1 MFDDFMTPEARRENA
16 TALATALGLSVS
28 DASEALDL
36 TVAITVEPT
45 SETARRIGDET
56 YDLLRRTVRTVTQ
69 DPRQEDVTA
78 ELIIGSVSPKTN
90 ARHVFLNV
98 LADRATIS
106 MERQGEETCASTP
119 PILALL
125 IACFA
130 SSVTLS
136 RALNR
141 ALPFAP
147 PDPFILDFQQVG
159 IDWNSVLTSI
169 DLEHTYIAG
178 AGAIGNGFFWAAR
191 HLNFRG
197 RLSIAD
203 DDAVSS
209 GNLNR
214 QIWFQTEDIGRPKAD
229 MIVKRAQEHLPQLEL
244 VPNRCR
250 LQDLPEKS
258 NGPWLRRLIVS
269 VDSRR
274 ARREL
279 QNELPGEVFDSSTT
293 DIREV
298 VVHHN
303 KQPTGLACLSCI
315 YEADDEEITREKH
328 IAQHLGVSVD
338 DVRTER
344 ISDSAAER
352 IVRMH
357 SELFPER
364 LIGVAYDTLFKSLC
378 AEGQLQT
385 AEGKRIVAPFA
396 FISVLAGTLLAL
408 EVVRRL
414 GAGRHARDFNYWR
427 LSPWH
432 PVDIRRQVVRQR
444 QPECAFCADPILK
457 VVNLNLWG

>member
-1 MFDDFMTPEARRENA
+1 MSDDFMTPEARRENA

-28 DASEALDL
+28 DASQALDL
-36 TVAITVEPT
+36 KVAITVEPT
-45 SETARRIGDET
+45 NETARRIGDET
-56 YDLLRRTVRTVTQ
+56 CELLRRTVRTVTQ
-69 DPRQEDVTA
+69 DARQQDVTA
-78 ELIIGSVSPKTN
+78 ELIIGSASPTSN

-98 LADRATIS
+98 LPNSAIIS
-106 MERQGEETCASTP
+106 LERQREKTCAFIP

-147 PDPFILDFQQVG
+147 PDPFILDFRQVG
-159 IDWNSVLTSI
+159 IDWNSILAPI
-169 DLEHTYIAG
+169 NLEHTYIAG
-178 AGAIGNGFFWAAR
+178 AGAIGNGFLWAAR

-203 DDAVSS
+203 DDTVSS

-214 QIWFQTEDIGRPKAD
+214 QIWFQTEDIGKPKVD
-229 MIVKRAQEHLPQLEL
+229 RIVKRAQGYFPQLEL

-250 LQDLPEKS
+250 LQDLPDKF

-303 KQPTGLACLSCI
+303 RQLSELACLSCI
-315 YEADDEEITREKH
+315 YEADEEESTREKH
-328 IAQHLGVSVD
+328 IAQHLGVSVE

-344 ISDSAAER
+344 ISKAAAER
-352 IVRMH
+352 IVLMH
-357 SELFPER
+357 SKLRPER
-364 LIGVAYDTLFKSLC
+364 LVGIAYDTLFKSLC

-385 AEGKRIVAPFA
+385 LEGKRIVAPFA
-396 FISVLAGTLLAL
+396 FVSVLAGTLLAL

-414 GAGRHARDFNYWR
+414 GEGKHSRDFNYWR

-432 PVDIRRQVVRQR
+432 PIDIRRQIVRHR
-444 QPECAFCADPILK
+444 QSGCAFCADPILK
-457 VVNLNLWG
+457 EVNLRLWG

>member
-1 MFDDFMTPEARRENA
+1 MSDDFMTPEARRENA

-28 DASEALDL
+28 DASEALELKVVL
-36 TVAITVEPT
+36 TVEKNN
-45 SETARRIGDET
+45 ETAGRIGDET
-56 YDLLRRTVRTVTQ
+56 YELLRRTI
-69 DPRQEDVTA
+69 RQVALDACLENVAA
-78 ELIIGSVSPKTN
+78 ELIIGSATPKTN
-90 ARHVFLNV
+90 ARRVFLRV
-98 LADRATIS
+98 LPDRAIIS
-106 MERQGEETCASTP
+106 LERQGTEACASAP

-125 IACFA
+125 ISCFA
-130 SSVTLS
+130 STVVLS

-147 PDPFILDFQQVG
+147 PNPFTLDFRQVG
-159 IDWNSVLTSI
+159 IDWNAVSEPI
-169 DLEHTYIAG
+169 DLEHTYVAG
-178 AGAIGNGFFWAAR
+178 AGAIGNGFLWAAR
-191 HLNFRG
+191 HLNFQG

-203 DDAVSS
+203 DDTVSS

-214 QIWFQTEDIGRPKAD
+214 QIWFENGDIGKPKVD
-229 MIVKRAQEHLPQLEL
+229 RIVKRAQRHFPKLEL

-258 NGPWLRRLIVS
+258 SGPWLRRLIVS

-298 VVHHN
+298 VVHHSR
-303 KQPTGLACLSCI
+303 QPTELACLSCI
-315 YEADDEEITREKH
+315 YEADEEEMTREKH
-328 IAQHLGVSVD
+328 IAQHLGVSIE

-344 ISDSAAER
+344 ISEAAAER
-352 IVRMH
+352 IVLMH
-357 SELFPER
+357 SELDPET
-364 LIGVAYDTLFKSLC
+364 LVGIAYDTLFKSLC

-385 AEGKRIVAPFA
+385 PEGRRIVAPFA
-396 FISVLAGTLLAL
+396 FVSVLAGTLLAL

-414 GAGRHARDFNYWR
+414 GVGKHSRDFNYWR

-432 PVDIRRQVVRQR
+432 PIDKRRQIIRQR
-444 QPECAFCADPILK
+444 QSSCAFCADSILK
-457 VVNLNLWG
+457 NVNENLWG